1 MNYCFSVNVQSYRN
15 EKGESK
21 VELKNINIG
30 DPFIMPHDGTYYM
43 YGKKVDGTQ
52 NFCVYKSKDL
62 VEWSLIKT
70 VFLPSEKFE
79 ADRV

>member
-1 MNYCFSVNVQSYRN
+1 M
-15 EKGESK
+15 
-21 VELKNINIG
+21 ELKNINIG

-79 ADRV
+79 ADMA